1 MSNMRRIHVRWLGD
15 YRTEISVRGIH
26 TIKGDEIPQYGGQD
40 TGPMPTEL
48 LLAGVA
54 SCMCLA
60 VSHVARK
67 RRITLENLT
76 VAAEAEKDMEA
87 FRFHLIN
94 LVVQADYP
102 QSKLDALVE
111 RAKAYCFVSNTLLNG
126 CDVQTV
132 AQSTLS
138 PEEASMDVSMDVP
151 KEAQE

>member
-15 YRTEISVRGIH
+15 YRTEISVRGVH
-26 TIKGDEIPQYGGQD
+26 TIKGDETPQYGGED

-60 VSHVARK
+60 VFHVARK
-67 RRITLENLT
+67 RRLTLGNLS
-76 VAAEAEKDMEA
+76 VSAEAEKDMEA

-94 LVVQADYP
+94 LLVQADLP
-102 QSKLDALVE
+102 QKKLDALVDQ
-111 RAKAYCFVSNTLLNG
+111 AKGYCFVSNTLLHG
-126 CDVQTV
+126 CDIQTA

-138 PEEASMDVSMDVP
+138 IEQV
-151 KEAQE
+151 QE

>member
-15 YRTEISVRGIH
+15 YRTEISVRGVH
-26 TIKGDEIPQYGGQD
+26 TIKGDETPQYGGED

-67 RRITLENLT
+67 RRVTLENLA
-76 VAAEAEKDMEA
+76 VSAEAEKDMKE

-94 LVVQADYP
+94 LLVQADLP
-102 QSKLDALVE
+102 QAKLDDLVE
-111 RAKAYCFVSNTLLNG
+111 RAKGYCFVSNTLLQG

-132 AQSTLS
+132 TQSTLAI
-138 PEEASMDVSMDVP
+138 EESKA
-151 KEAQE
+151 